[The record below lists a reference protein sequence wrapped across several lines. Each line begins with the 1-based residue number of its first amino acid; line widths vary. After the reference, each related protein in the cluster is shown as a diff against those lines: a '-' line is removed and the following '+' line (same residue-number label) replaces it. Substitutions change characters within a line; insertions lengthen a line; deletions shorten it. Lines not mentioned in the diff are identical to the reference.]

1 MESRSGTLAEQ
12 YARALLDV
20 LERRSERERAACE
33 QEVAALAALAQ
44 GSAELRRFLG
54 SPVIDRAAKLRAL
67 EHALPEAQP
76 ATRRFL
82 EVLVGRGRADLLPEV
97 QAAYE
102 RLRDER
108 RQVVVAEVSSAV
120 PLSRE
125 AQQRWAET
133 LGRATGRE
141 VRLVPRHDPALIAGA
156 RTQIGSQV
164 FDSSV
169 QARLGMLRR
178 RLIGD

>member
-20 LERRSERERAACE
+20 LEKRAERERAACE
-33 QEVAALAALAQ
+33 QEVAALAELAS
-44 GSAELRRFLG
+44 GSAELQRFLRN
-54 SPVIDRAAKLRAL
+54 PVIDRGAKLRVL
-67 EHALPEAQP
+67 ERALPEAQP

-97 QAAYE
+97 QAAYV

-108 RQVVVAEVSSAV
+108 RRVVVAEVSSAV

-125 AQQRWAET
+125 AERRWADAI
-133 LGRATGRE
+133 GRATGRE
-141 VRLVPRHDPALIAGA
+141 VRLVPRHDPSLIAGA

-169 QARLGMLRR
+169 QARLGLLRR